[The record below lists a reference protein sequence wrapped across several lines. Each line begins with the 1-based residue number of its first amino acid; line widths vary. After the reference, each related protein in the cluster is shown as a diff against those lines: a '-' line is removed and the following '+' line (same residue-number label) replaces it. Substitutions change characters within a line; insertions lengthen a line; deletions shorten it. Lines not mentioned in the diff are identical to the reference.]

1 MRRILLIIMICFICF
16 GFLAGETGLAASA
29 EAYRLGSGDVI
40 TVSVWGYPELQVPE
54 LTIRPDGKIAIPLVG
69 EIQAAG
75 LTPVELTA
83 EITRSLGDFVKE
95 PKVTVNVIKF
105 RTTRVY
111 VLGEVNKPGL
121 YEIEKEHRVLDALAA
136 AGGFT
141 RSSDKGKVYLV
152 RKDDQKNYTL
162 INLNELL
169 KKGDMSQNYILNDGD
184 TLFLARH
191 KLDYMKEILPFI
203 TAWAQIEDI
212 RDNN

>member
-1 MRRILLIIMICFICF
+1 MRRVFVIIMVCF
-16 GFLAGETGLAASA
+16 GLLAGAVGMAAPA
-29 EAYRLGSGDVI
+29 EDYRLGPGDVLA
-40 TVSVWGYPELQVPE
+40 VSVWGYPELQVPE
-54 LTIRPDGKIAIPLVG
+54 LIIRPDGKIAVPLAG
-69 EIQAAG
+69 EVQAAG
-75 LTPVELTA
+75 LTPAELTA
-83 EITRSLGDFVKE
+83 EISRILGDFVKE

-105 RTTRVY
+105 RTTRIY